1 MQSVIV
7 KIKLLSF
14 RMELGL
20 CCCNV
25 IILKPGI
32 NNFSNYNTFYC
43 VITKYLKSYS
53 ISLLTV
59 LNNEEKVIALLSLP
73 NIFWHIIVNTLHYK
87 YYFLKFYHKL
97 TTTPHCTPPHETSS
111 LPKAEILNLSLL
123 PVSSLT
129 NLLQYCRLHLHHPTP
144 INRLNPQAAIN
155 PICLVLHWPT
165 CTF

>member
-14 RMELGL
+14 HMELGL

-59 LNNEEKVIALLSLP
+59 LNNKEKVIALLILP
-73 NIFWHIIVNTLHYK
+73 NIF
-87 YYFLKFYHKL
+87 
-97 TTTPHCTPPHETSS
+97 
-111 LPKAEILNLSLL
+111 
-123 PVSSLT
+123 
-129 NLLQYCRLHLHHPTP
+129 
-144 INRLNPQAAIN
+144 
-155 PICLVLHWPT
+155 
-165 CTF
+165 